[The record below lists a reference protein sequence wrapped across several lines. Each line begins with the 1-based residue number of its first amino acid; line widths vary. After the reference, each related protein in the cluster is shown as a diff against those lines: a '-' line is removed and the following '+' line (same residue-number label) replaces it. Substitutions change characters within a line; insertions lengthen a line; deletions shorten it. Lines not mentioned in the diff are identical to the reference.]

1 MMVKIGVVIP
11 ARNEEKYIGKTL
23 ASISNQSLKPD
34 KVVVVDDGSSDRT
47 AEIAK
52 QFSVT
57 VLSRP
62 DRGYNALGLPSET
75 VPWNFGLKFLDK
87 ISDID
92 YVMMLAADQILARD
106 YIEKIIAMM
115 EKNRRVILAS
125 GRIIGEMAR
134 APRGSGRIYRFAFL
148 RDIGFFPANYGAES
162 YTMCKALE
170 KGYEIRVVQNAISF
184 GQRRTS
190 SSCKKMYALGKGKK
204 ALGDDPIYVLWDFIL
219 TFFESPRGAVTM
231 LSGYLSSGVQKY
243 PDLNFGKWQRSTL
256 IKRLLSK
263 IRLRRDMF
271 SPKKKC

>member
-1 MMVKIGVVIP
+1 MLKIGVVIP
-11 ARNEEKYIGKTL
+11 ARNEEKLIGKTL
-23 ASISNQSLKPD
+23 KSLLNQTLKPN
-34 KVVVVDDGSSDRT
+34 VIVVVDDGSSDRT
-47 AEIAK
+47 ADVAK
-52 QFSVT
+52 QFGVT

-62 DRGYNALGLPSET
+62 DRGYNVIALPKET
-75 VPWNFGLKFLDK
+75 DPWNFGLKFLNEID
-87 ISDID
+87 DID
-92 YVMMLAADQILARD
+92 YVVMLAADQILARG
-106 YIEKIIAMM
+106 YIEKIIGMM

-170 KGYEIRVVQNAISF
+170 RGYEIRVVEDALSF
-184 GQRRTS
+184 GQRKTS
-190 SSCKKMYALGKGKK
+190 FSFKKMYATGKGKR
-204 ALGDDPIYVLWDFIL
+204 ALGCDPLYVLWDFLL
-219 TFFESPRGAVTM
+219 TFFWSPKGALGM
-231 LSGYLSSGVQKY
+231 LSGYFSFGVQKY
-243 PDLNFGKWQRSTL
+243 SDLDFGKWQRSTI